1 MGKQSAGNCGHQLL
15 IHVAYVLWYSHM
27 HQPLHVCDG
36 SHAALSRSPCRDMQ
50 GWNLE
55 GKDTWI
61 GATDAAAFLRFLGFD
76 AVLVDFSS
84 PEAQS
89 ARSEALQ
96 VLGQLQAARSAGQ
109 ESVAANLESSLHAL
123 WVHAGCALPRCSIL
137 PLPRL
142 RCCAASAH
150 AVFIHMHGP
159 HAYEHA
165 WSASC
170 CGTYGCK
177 PQCAHDS

>member
-1 MGKQSAGNCGHQLL
+1 MTAQLL
-15 IHVAYVLWYSHM
+15 
-27 HQPLHVCDG
+27 
-36 SHAALSRSPCRDMQ
+36 Q

-96 VLGQLQAARSAGQ
+96 VLGQLQAARSAGHAA
-109 ESVAANLESSLHAL
+109 VAASLENSLHAL
-123 WVHAGCALPRCSIL
+123 WVHAGCTLSRPPPPPPPLLL
-137 PLPRL
+137 PLPTVSS
-142 RCCAASAH
+142 AAFLWLLWCIETIA
-150 AVFIHMHGP
+150 AVT
-159 HAYEHA
+159 EVLN
-165 WSASC
+165 SL
-170 CGTYGCK
+170 T
-177 PQCAHDS
+177 